1 MAGAPVTEVFY
12 DQDFGEAR
20 TRSALIRAI
29 WQVKDDIAVDFA
41 FVVYALT
48 SIRPARSAPA
58 SPLLSRYADLRAENL
73 YESDAAFATDRR
85 FSRRWHRCA
94 YLATLAHLIK
104 PVALFEPLTI
114 RGDLLK

>member
-58 SPLLSRYADLRAENL
+58 SPLLSRYADLRAENRMNRMRL
-73 YESDAAFATDRR
+73 LRLIGAF
-85 FSRRWHRCA
+85 
-94 YLATLAHLIK
+94 LGVGIGVLI
-104 PVALFEPLTI
+104 
-114 RGDLLK
+114 